1 MSIESK
7 EGKLS
12 KVVSTILVGAVI
24 ASCREVISSQT
35 PPEPTHPVLPVE
47 TPQIDVQERPI
58 STHEIEFIK
67 GFEEQMASGKIIK
80 EEELVSYN
88 NNLIRGFCG
97 MMDCQGFRFEER
109 VTFNRNEEEI
119 ERVWEEEGIE
129 PIAFYR
135 TGVTNELA
143 RRVSDIVLGPDRIIT
158 LAPPDNSPPLQA
170 SRIKGFALY
179 GTFEEEKGE
188 MLTRFNET
196 VILWASNE
204 FARWNGLT
212 TVVMVKDRKQFE
224 LTQETFFRLGISF
237 FDIWP
242 YYRESRVVE
251 FASFVGK
258 KMGGMRDKERLSL
271 GFGLLYAL
279 DKADKETIDIL
290 LPPLEA

>member
-1 MSIESK
+1 MNK
-7 EGKLS
+7 ERLNRITRVLLAAS
-12 KVVSTILVGAVI
+12 FALT
-24 ASCREVISSQT
+24 SCREVISPQQS
-35 PPEPTHPVLPVE
+35 PEPTSTVLPFGTSQTE
-47 TPQIDVQERPI
+47 FPEI
-58 STHEIEFIK
+58 STSTPEIEFIK
-67 GFEEQMASGKIIK
+67 DFENRMAPGEIIK

-97 MMDCQGFRFEER
+97 MMDCRGFYPKVAFKYLPEEMKR
-109 VTFNRNEEEI
+109 VGQ
-119 ERVWEEEGIE
+119 EEGFK
-129 PIAFYR
+129 PIAIYR
-135 TGVTNELA
+135 TEATNELA
-143 RRVSDIVLGPDRIIT
+143 RRAPDRVLGPDQIIT
-158 LAPPDNSPPLQA
+158 LAPPDNTPPFQA

-179 GTFEEEKGE
+179 GTFEEERGE
-188 MLTRFNET
+188 ILTNFNEMA
-196 VILWASNE
+196 ILWASNE

-258 KMGGMRDKERLSL
+258 KMGGMTDEKKLSL